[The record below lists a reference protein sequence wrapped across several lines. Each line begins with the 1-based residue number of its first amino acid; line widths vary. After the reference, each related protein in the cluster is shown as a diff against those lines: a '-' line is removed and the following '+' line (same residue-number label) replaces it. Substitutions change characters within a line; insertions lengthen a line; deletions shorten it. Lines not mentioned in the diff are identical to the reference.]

1 LGARTHA
8 RLDRAELM
16 LDCLAPYTH
25 LLRMLVEPAL
35 NSLEYMLVLPSRD
48 TRCYF
53 WIDPREEIVGVYMAA
68 APSPMRVYYRRMVRG
83 WCTRPWSIDGTV
95 SLAEERRPPTP
106 AVHCRTTMRQDDRQ
120 HGRIKGRPDTG

>member
-68 APSPMRVYYRRMVRG
+68 APSPMRVYYRRMVRRAPAG
-83 WCTRPWSIDGTV
+83 TNVVSGGQILIGSIRHRP
-95 SLAEERRPPTP
+95 
-106 AVHCRTTMRQDDRQ
+106 
-120 HGRIKGRPDTG
+120 